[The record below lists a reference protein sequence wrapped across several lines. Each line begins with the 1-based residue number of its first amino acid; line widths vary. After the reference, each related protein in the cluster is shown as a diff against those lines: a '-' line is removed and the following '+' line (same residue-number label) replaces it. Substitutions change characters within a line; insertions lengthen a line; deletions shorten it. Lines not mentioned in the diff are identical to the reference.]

1 MLKPADRLPSPSA
14 KKKPCGCA
22 GKTAARAGAAVT
34 RPSCLE
40 CVEKHL
46 GAAWVLIAEHRDGYP
61 HRLRAIGHL
70 HEAEDESQAWPELH
84 DAIRAARKAY
94 QQTGA
99 MPDFAALAEAV
110 AALRPPAAPVQP
122 EAEFVTAGERVKEA

>member
-1 MLKPADRLPSPSA
+1 MLKSADRLPPPVA
-14 KKKPCGCA
+14 KKKPCGCGA
-22 GKTAARAGAAVT
+22 KTAARAGAAVT

-94 QQTGA
+94 QQAGT
-99 MPDFAALAEAV
+99 MPNFAALAEAV
-110 AALRPPAAPVQP
+110 AARRPLAVPVSKPADIQ
-122 EAEFVTAGERVKEA
+122 

>member
-1 MLKPADRLPSPSA
+1 MLK
-14 KKKPCGCA
+14 KKGKRNCGC
-22 GKTAARAGAAVT
+22 GQSIAVVGNYPIT

-46 GAAWVLIAEHRDGYP
+46 GAAWVLLTEYRDGYP

-84 DAIRAARKAY
+84 LAIRQARKEF
-94 QQTGA
+94 QQTGQ
-99 MPDFAALAEAV
+99 MPDFERLAEIAGKV
-110 AALRPPAAPVQP
+110 AL
-122 EAEFVTAGERVKEA
+122 K

>member
-1 MLKPADRLPSPSA
+1 MLKKNQSTSKQVMKDKR
-14 KKKPCGCA
+14 PCGC
-22 GKTAARAGAAVT
+22 GKATVIRSSRPLT

-46 GAAWVLIAEHRDGYP
+46 GAAWVLMAEYRDGYP

-94 QQTGA
+94 QQRGE
-99 MPDFAALAEAV
+99 MVDFSL
-110 AALRPPAAPVQP
+110 LTTCLQGI
-122 EAEFVTAGERVKEA
+122 GELLT

>member
-1 MLKPADRLPSPSA
+1 MLQPADRLPPSPT

-22 GKTAARAGAAVT
+22 GNTAARAGAAVT

-70 HEAEDESQAWPELH
+70 HEAEDESQAWPKLH

-94 QQTGA
+94 QQTGS
-99 MPDFAALAEAV
+99 MPDFDTLATQIS
-110 AALRPPAAPVQP
+110 ALRSPAPS
-122 EAEFVTAGERVKEA
+122 AG

>member
-1 MLKPADRLPSPSA
+1 MLKPADRLPPSPA
-14 KKKPCGCA
+14 ATKKPCGCGA
-22 GKTAARAGAAVT
+22 KTAARAGAVVT

-99 MPDFAALAEAV
+99 MPDFASLTQHI
-110 AALRPPAAPVQP
+110 APLKGASIPV
-122 EAEFVTAGERVKEA
+122 